1 MKKTKYY
8 GSIDV
13 DDSNFNVA
21 LIKTVGE
28 ELLHFKCSSN
38 VSAMVKKIKRKNIH
52 LKDIQLCYEATYP
65 GYTPV
70 QRYKV

>member
-1 MKKTKYY
+1 MKKAKYY

-21 LIKTVGE
+21 LIKSVVE

-38 VSAMVKKIKRKNIH
+38 VSAMIKKIKQIKF
-52 LKDIQLCYEATYP
+52 
-65 GYTPV
+65 
-70 QRYKV
+70 

>member
-1 MKKTKYY
+1 MKKAKYY

-28 ELLHFKCSSN
+28 ELFHFKCRSN
-38 VSAMVKKIKRKNIH
+38 VECNDKKDKAKKYSFKR
-52 LKDIQLCYEATYP
+52 YP
-65 GYTPV
+65 IV
-70 QRYKV
+70 L